1 MISNWL
7 SKVGSSIPRGY
18 SRRYVL
24 GLLRQPSMLT
34 TKEIIDKAIERS
46 EGRWRPSPGLI
57 YHMLGKLLA
66 EGLIKEMDNG
76 RYSVTKKGIDML
88 TDIESAR
95 NILQKQIDILSQ
107 ISKVVKLGID
117 KLSNAGSVLTS
128 ILNKI
133 GKRIL
138 HYMRNFEELKNKTE
152 QYAARHY
159 PDNLGKLRSTKKNFS
174 DTSI

>member
-24 GLLRQPSMLT
+24 GLLRQHSMLT
-34 TKEIIDKAIERS
+34 TKEIIGKAIEHS

-107 ISKVVKLGID
+107 ISNVIKLGID
-117 KLSNAGSVLTS
+117 RLSNAGSVLTS

-133 GKRIL
+133 GKRTL
-138 HYMRNFEELKNKTE
+138 HLET
-152 QYAARHY
+152 Q
-159 PDNLGKLRSTKKNFS
+159 
-174 DTSI
+174 

>member
-1 MISNWL
+1 
-7 SKVGSSIPRGY
+7 
-18 SRRYVL
+18 
-24 GLLRQPSMLT
+24 MLT
-34 TKEIIDKAIERS
+34 TKETIGKAIEYS

-57 YHMLGKLLA
+57 YDMLGKLLA

-76 RYSVTKKGIDML
+76 RYTVTNKGIDML
-88 TDIESAR
+88 TDIESAS

-107 ISKVVKLGID
+107 ISNVVKLGID
-117 KLSNAGSVLTS
+117 RLSNAGSVLTS

-133 GKRIL
+133 GKRTL
-138 HYMRNFEELKNKTE
+138 RYMRNVEELKNKTK

-159 PDNLGKLRSTKKNFS
+159 PNDLGKLSSSKKNLS